1 MLKLIIRKEL
11 LETIQ
16 SKRFVWTF
24 SVCSVLILLTFY
36 MGAENYHLNLA
47 RYEAAKAENLRKLEG
62 ITDWLMVRSHRIF
75 LPPEPLEVL
84 VNGVANDIGRT
95 VEVVGRG
102 ELTASGS
109 RYNEDP
115 LFAAFRFL
123 DLDFI
128 FQIVLSLF
136 AILFAYNA
144 INGEKEAGTLRLAFA
159 NAIPKDQLVLGKLL
173 GAFLALGL
181 PLLLPILLGCLL
193 LPILNVPLSP
203 GEWARL
209 GLIILSGIFYFGIFL
224 TLSIFVSAITERSAH
239 AFSFLLVIWIL
250 TIFIIPR
257 AAVLIAGRMVDVPS
271 VDELAFQKSR
281 YQMQLWQEDREKMEH
296 YHAEKSNDPE
306 KMMAGFHKFMEELA
320 NAREKKAND
329 LAARLNESRR
339 NKQLVQER
347 LALGLAR
354 LSPAALF
361 SLAATNLAG
370 TSLTLK
376 DHFMQEVYGY
386 QQTYRQFILAKTG
399 MNPGSGM
406 VIMRIRNDDSG
417 EKEKPIDPKELP
429 PFLYQKAALAE
440 VLNHSLLDLSL
451 LVLLNIIFFVAAY
464 FRFLRYDVR

>member
-16 SKRFVWTF
+16 SKRFIWTF
-24 SVCSVLILLTFY
+24 SVCSALILLTFY
-36 MGAENYHLNLA
+36 MGAENYQLNLA

-62 ITDWLMVRSHRIF
+62 VTDWLMVRSHRIF
-75 LPPEPLEVL
+75 LPPAPLEVL

-144 INGEKEAGTLRLAFA
+144 INGEKEAGTLRLSFA
-159 NAIPKDQLVLGKLL
+159 NAVPKDQYILGKLL

-181 PLLLPILLGCLL
+181 PLLIPILLGCLL
-193 LPILNVPLSP
+193 LPILKVPLSP
-203 GEWARL
+203 AEWLRL
-209 GLIILSGIFYFGIFL
+209 GLILLTGIFYFGIFL
-224 TLSIFVSAITERSAH
+224 TLSIFVSAITTRSAH

-257 AAVLIAGRMVDVPS
+257 AAVLIAGRMVPVPS

-281 YQMQLWQEDREKMEH
+281 YQAQLWQEDQVKMNQ
-296 YHAEKSNDPE
+296 YHPENSGDPDKMLAE
-306 KMMAGFHKFMEELA
+306 FHKFMEELA
-320 NAREKKAND
+320 DAREKKANA
-329 LAARLNESRR
+329 LATRLNESRR
-339 NKQLVQER
+339 NRQQVQER

-361 SLAATNLAG
+361 SLATTNLAS
-370 TSLTLK
+370 TSLALK
-376 DHFMQEVYGY
+376 AHFMQEVYGY

-406 VIMRIRNDDSG
+406 IVMRVRNDDS
-417 EKEKPIDPKELP
+417 EEQEKPIDPKELP
-429 PFLYQKAALAE
+429 PFLYQKMALPE
-440 VLNHSLLDLSL
+440 ILGHSLLDLSL
-451 LVLLNIIFFVAAY
+451 LVLLNIVFFVAAY
-464 FRFLRYDVR
+464 VKFLRYDVR